1 MIMSMVKSLLYTFLE
16 EMLHVEIN
24 AKCLMLKENNVLFV
38 QVNLFYE
45 QLDGLEVGW
54 RYGVDRSRK
63 DFNIPHADFL

>member
-1 MIMSMVKSLLYTFLE
+1 
-16 EMLHVEIN
+16 MLD
-24 AKCLMLKENNVLFV
+24 AKRKQHLFV

-63 DFNIPHADFL
+63 DFDIPHADFL